1 MATARAPLPAAARR
15 SGGRSASATAVVVAI
30 AATAA
35 AVLGSPPG
43 ASAQG
48 LLPLLRALPPL
59 HAVLLGASAPL
70 YDKPFEAPFE
80 FRFNAALTAAEY
92 DCLPVYGDRDGYV
105 PARGGAAPGRAPPAN
120 RTEDAVVRCHA
131 GAKVAVTAAFFGAT
145 ATAPLYAAAAGLGVA
160 LPRGCPPGT
169 PCGDDG
175 CGSGAVTVAAPPTCY
190 GYHVIARAALDAI
203 ADDGFNADG
212 RLGGAPYSDALTGYA
227 PVNRPGAV
235 RALLRW
241 VPLVEDVLGFGT
253 FVTQRFTF
261 PQASV
266 AQPALVPAAVLDALR
281 APAPYTSPGAYGAD
295 FRCPAAAAA
304 EAARNSSGGGDDVR
318 GRDVYD
324 RYGAADPDRLCEQ
337 AAVVVA
343 AVDAATEE
351 QRVLSHWFDQ
361 KSTSLAIFPFSLPS
375 LPNFSYADYLVAEM
389 VLNAVNHDA
398 TRVVWA
404 EKRRHDAA
412 RPASLL
418 PSILRGTPAGDRF
431 APTLR
436 TMPHPEYP
444 SGSACICRAFGET
457 LRAFAGD
464 ALPLRWQFAP
474 GRYGPGLPS
483 APLTVSWGSIDELVA
498 ACGASR
504 VSAGLHFERAVVEA
518 EKLCAP
524 VAAAALRVAACRA
537 PGTPGLP
544 PCEA

>member
-1 MATARAPLPAAARR
+1 MVTPPPPVRAPRR
-15 SGGRSASATAVVVAI
+15 RGGRSASAITVVV
-30 AATAA
+30 ATAA
-35 AVLGSPPG
+35 AAASVLGSPPG

-48 LLPLLRALPPL
+48 LLPLFRALPPL

-70 YDKPFEAPFE
+70 YAKPIEAPFE

-92 DCLPVYGDRDGYV
+92 DCLPVYGVRDGYV

-120 RTEDAVVRCHA
+120 RTEDALVRCHA
-131 GAKVAVTAAFFGAT
+131 GAKVAVTAAFFGTT
-145 ATAPLYAAAAGLGVA
+145 ATAPLYAAAAGLGVT
-160 LPRGCPPGT
+160 LPRGCPPGA

-175 CGSGAVTVAAPPTCY
+175 CGAGAVTVAAPPACV
-190 GYHVIARAALDAI
+190 GYHLVARAALDAI

-212 RLGGAPYSDALTGYA
+212 RLGGAPYSDATTGYA
-227 PVNRPGAV
+227 PVNRPGGV

-241 VPLVEDVLGFGT
+241 VPLVEDVLGFGS

-261 PQASV
+261 PQASL
-266 AQPALVPAAVLDALR
+266 AKPALVPAAVLDALR
-281 APAPYTSPGAYGAD
+281 APPPYTSPGWYRAD
-295 FRCPAAAAA
+295 FRCPSAAGAAG
-304 EAARNSSGGGDDVR
+304 NCSGGGDDVHQ
-318 GRDVYD
+318 RDVY
-324 RYGAADPDRLCEQ
+324 RCSAADPDRLCEQ

-361 KSTSLAIFPFSLPS
+361 KSTSLALFPFSLPS
-375 LPNFSYADYLVAEM
+375 LSNFSYADYLVAEM

-412 RPASLL
+412 RPASLI
-418 PSILRGTPAGDRF
+418 PSILRGTPAADRF
-431 APTLR
+431 TPTLR

-444 SGSACICRAFGET
+444 SGSACICRAFGDT
-457 LRAFAGD
+457 LRAFGGD

-474 GRYGPGLPS
+474 GMYGTGLPS
-483 APLTVSWGSIDELVA
+483 APLAVSWRSIDELVA

-504 VSAGLHFERAVVEA
+504 VSAGLHFEQAVVEA

-524 VAAAALRVAACRA
+524 VATAALRVAACRA

-544 PCEA
+544 SCEA